1 MKTELDLSLIIRWQI
16 NYTESK
22 AKTNGYPL
30 KHIYYMILTKI
41 IPRNIYTH
49 LIFHLDVQS
58 IFEVILKFLHLIM
71 NSGSQ
76 PQENPGSQ
84 SIAIK
89 VIKLKCLSM
98 SYYEYFVPIVVFEC
112 TLQID
117 VLRKIYRL

>member
-1 MKTELDLSLIIRWQI
+1 
-16 NYTESK
+16 
-22 AKTNGYPL
+22 
-30 KHIYYMILTKI
+30 
-41 IPRNIYTH
+41 
-49 LIFHLDVQS
+49 
-58 IFEVILKFLHLIM
+58 M

>member
-1 MKTELDLSLIIRWQI
+1 
-16 NYTESK
+16 
-22 AKTNGYPL
+22 
-30 KHIYYMILTKI
+30 MILTKI

-98 SYYEYFVPIVVFEC
+98 SYYEDFVPTAVYEC
-112 TLQID
+112 TLLTH
-117 VLRKIYRL
+117 VL